1 MKDKFNLIFLIGL
14 EGSGHN
20 FFKECCNIKE
30 ENPLHNLIFDYFNSS
45 DLKNKNLLEHS
56 IYEYTKQ
63 NIGKNHM
70 ERTSFPYGTFN
81 QYNVLY
87 NNAICYYDIL
97 EFYNLFN
104 SMEHINLFFLVNT
117 RDIIESSIST
127 ITRFNYPVI
136 YSAKM
141 QENSLIYI
149 NSQMQLIPKNKY
161 IIVDFKNLINNVKSF
176 EKIFQEK
183 ANINISFNSDKIKQ
197 IYHSEYLINIH
208 YNHLKTYF
216 NTIRLQQFNFL
227 RDNICII

>member
-1 MKDKFNLIFLIGL
+1 MEFA
-14 EGSGHN
+14 
-20 FFKECCNIKE
+20 
-30 ENPLHNLIFDYFNSS
+30 LHVYFNEVKIS
-45 DLKNKNLLEHS
+45 LQ
-56 IYEYTKQ
+56 I
-63 NIGKNHM
+63 I
-70 ERTSFPYGTFN
+70 
-81 QYNVLY
+81 NVMFKGRLMFSTY
-87 NNAICYYDIL
+87 
-97 EFYNLFN
+97 
-104 SMEHINLFFLVNT
+104 LFFLVNT